1 MLISDAYNSADVL
14 LAQSSTSYDSLG
26 QVYQSSDYL
35 VAAGAAGTAETTN
48 YWHDAK
54 GNETRADRPGR

>member
-35 VAAGAAGTAETTN
+35 VAAGRQARPRRPTIGTTP
-48 YWHDAK
+48 
-54 GNETRADRPGR
+54 RATQPR